1 MNRKSDPDSFG
12 FLVTDVARLIRSEMD
27 RRIGE
32 AGLGLTPSE
41 SRTLVHAARAG
52 TVRQNV
58 LAERMGVE
66 AMTLSASLDRLEARG
81 LIERLA
87 DPTDRRA
94 KLVQLT
100 DAAGEAL
107 DRIAPLGTRLRADS
121 SRGIEP
127 QDWARLL
134 DTLKT
139 VRANLSAA
147 KSENARLE
155 SSAA

>member
-1 MNRKSDPDSFG
+1 MNRKIDPDSFG

-41 SRTLVHAARAG
+41 SRTLSHSARAG

-81 LIERLA
+81 LIKRLA

-100 DAAGEAL
+100 DGAGEVL
-107 DRIAPLGTRLRADS
+107 DRIAPLSAALRADAS
-121 SRGIEP
+121 AGIDP

-134 DTLKT
+134 DMLKT

-147 KSENARLE
+147 KSESARLE

>member
-1 MNRKSDPDSFG
+1 MKLKSDPDSFG

-107 DRIAPLGTRLRADS
+107 DRIAPLSGALRADAS
-121 SRGIEP
+121 TGIDP
-127 QDWARLL
+127 RDWARLL
-134 DTLKT
+134 DTLKV

-147 KSENARLE
+147 KSESARIE
-155 SSAA
+155 SLTA